1 MFHLY
6 FGMFDIILYL
16 GGIYSALLVANAM
29 CDQLDAAE
37 NSQKAVT
44 GTSAKAA
51 LQPAASRPTVPVAKR
66 EEVRV
71 GVGLR

>member
-6 FGMFDIILYL
+6 FGAFDIVLYL
-16 GGIYSALLVANAM
+16 GGIYTALLFANAL

-37 NSQKAVT
+37 NSQKTIT
-44 GTSAKAA
+44 GTADQAA